1 MNYSTLLNTHVGP
14 TKLDFALMAIISK
27 RICCSK
33 ISNDVKQGGGGG
45 RGQKTFCVKKQIVI
59 VLKLAVI

>member
-27 RICCSK
+27 RICYSK

-45 RGQKTFCVKKQIVI
+45 AEN
-59 VLKLAVI
+59 VLR